1 MHFNCPGCQ
10 QRLEAESSRVGELVP
25 CPACG
30 RTIQVSMPP
39 LVIHKERS
47 SGTRLVH
54 RTPPPRLVRKGSLEE
69 RMAARKA
76 ATQEPPGP
84 QYL

>member
-1 MHFNCPGCQ
+1 
-10 QRLEAESSRVGELVP
+10 
-25 CPACG
+25 
-30 RTIQVSMPP
+30 MPP